1 MSQEFHVGGRT
12 FRPGAAGAATASL
25 AAQHPI
31 GAPEVVVDVR
41 EDLRAGREPFS
52 RIMAAIAEL
61 PDDAVL
67 HLRAIFEPAPLFRVL
82 GTRGFHHES
91 KEWAPEDWSVWFWR
105 DSASAPA
112 APAADASAPE
122 PSAPEPTAPTAAPD
136 EIWLDVRGLEPPEPM
151 VRTLAALETLERG
164 RTLVQLNSRA
174 PMFLLPMLG
183 ERGFTFTLDDSA
195 PDRVLVRIRH
205 RE

>member
-1 MSQEFHVGGRT
+1 MSQEFHAGGRT
-12 FRPGAAGAATASL
+12 FRPGAAATATESSTTP
-25 AAQHPI
+25 HPV
-31 GAPEVVVDVR
+31 GAPEVEVDVR

-52 RIMAAIAEL
+52 QIMAAVAEL
-61 PDDAVL
+61 PENAVL

-105 DSASAPA
+105 DSASAPEPQA
-112 APAADASAPE
+112 AAIAPE
-122 PSAPEPTAPTAAPD
+122 PAAPDAAPD

-151 VRTLAALETLERG
+151 VRTLAALETLEQG
-164 RTLVQLNSRA
+164 RTLVQLNTRA
-174 PMFLLPMLG
+174 PMFLLPMLA

>member
-12 FRPGAAGAATASL
+12 FRPGAAATATESSTTP
-25 AAQHPI
+25 HPV
-31 GAPEVVVDVR
+31 GAPEVEVDVR

-52 RIMAAIAEL
+52 QIMAAVAEL
-61 PDDAVL
+61 PENAVL

-91 KEWAPEDWSVWFWR
+91 KEWGPEDWSIWFWR
-105 DSASAPA
+105 DTASAPA
-112 APAADASAPE
+112 VQPADVIAPEVDAS
-122 PSAPEPTAPTAAPD
+122 SADPD
-136 EIWLDVRGLEPPEPM
+136 ELWLDVRGLEPPEPM
-151 VRTLAALETLERG
+151 VQTLAALETLEQG
-164 RTLVQLNSRA
+164 RTLVQLNTRA
-174 PMFLLPMLG
+174 PMFLLPMLA

>member
-1 MSQEFHVGGRT
+1 MSKEFRTPQRT
-12 FRPGAAGAATASL
+12 FRPGAAATATASPTMP
-25 AAQHPI
+25 HPV
-31 GAPEVVVDVR
+31 GAPEVEVDVR

-52 RIMAAIAEL
+52 RIMAAVAEL
-61 PDDAVL
+61 PENAVL

-112 APAADASAPE
+112 VQPVDAVAPE
-122 PSAPEPTAPTAAPD
+122 TDATPAAPD
-136 EIWLDVRGLEPPEPM
+136 EVWVDVRGLEPPEPM

-164 RTLVQLNSRA
+164 HTLVQLNVRA
-174 PMFLLPMLG
+174 PMFLLPILS
-183 ERGFTFTLDDSA
+183 ERGFTFTIDDAST
-195 PDRVLVRIRH
+195 DRVLVRIRH

>member
-12 FRPGAAGAATASL
+12 FRPGAAATATDTPTTP
-25 AAQHPI
+25 HPV
-31 GAPEVVVDVR
+31 GAPEVELDVR

-52 RIMAAIAEL
+52 QIMAAVAEL
-61 PDDAVL
+61 PETAVL

-105 DSASAPA
+105 DSALAPA
-112 APAADASAPE
+112 EQPAEGIAPEADASP
-122 PSAPEPTAPTAAPD
+122 AAPD
-136 EIWLDVRGLEPPEPM
+136 EVWLDVRGLEPPEPM
-151 VRTLAALETLERG
+151 VRTFAALETLERG
-164 RTLVQLNSRA
+164 RTLVQLNTRA

-183 ERGFTFTLDDSA
+183 ERGFSFTLDDSA
-195 PDRVLVRIRH
+195 PDRVLVRIQH